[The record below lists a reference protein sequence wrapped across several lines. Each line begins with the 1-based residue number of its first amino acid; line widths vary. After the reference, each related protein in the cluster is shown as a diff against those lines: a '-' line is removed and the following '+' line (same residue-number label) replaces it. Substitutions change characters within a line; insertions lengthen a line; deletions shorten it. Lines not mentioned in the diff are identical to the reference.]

1 MLIKTLRDGWT
12 DDCVCSVLLEAAQAP
27 QLLVAFL

>member
-1 MLIKTLRDGWT
+1 MLIKTLRDGWM
-12 DDCVCSVLLEAAQAP
+12 DDCVCSVLLEAAQPP